1 MGKTKREGMKGRS
14 RNEIRRERAEEEKK
28 KEKTKKEKDNKN
40 KEDSSELGD
49 LGWGRESDE
58 VRRRDRKASSRKIP

>member
-28 KEKTKKEKDNKN
+28 KEKTKKEKNSKN
-40 KEDSSELGD
+40 KEDSREVGD
-49 LGWGRESDE
+49 LRWGRGRDE